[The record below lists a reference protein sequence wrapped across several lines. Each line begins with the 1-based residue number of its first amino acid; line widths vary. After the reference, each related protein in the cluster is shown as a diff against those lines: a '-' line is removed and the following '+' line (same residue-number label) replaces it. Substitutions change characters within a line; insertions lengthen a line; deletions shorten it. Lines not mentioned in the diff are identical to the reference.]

1 MNEIWY
7 LHTANLFIFEVS
19 NESLPA
25 VLSNWFYIMFGS
37 KMTYWNLWKWFHYH
51 CNILCIW
58 DLCAVLVRCLKKMI
72 RVHKISTWHV
82 VFSILLF
89 LFSESS
95 KLMNIHK
102 LGEVYLISCFV
113 LKRTCETFVYNNN
126 NTTSSK
132 TFKIWVV
139 QNAQVLIIVAP
150 QTITYH
156 VRINLLKMCHNKET
170 VLVFCGR

>member
-1 MNEIWY
+1 MFW
-7 LHTANLFIFEVS
+7 LHVYRI
-19 NESLPA
+19 
-25 VLSNWFYIMFGS
+25 I
-37 KMTYWNLWKWFHYH
+37 
-51 CNILCIW
+51 
-58 DLCAVLVRCLKKMI
+58 RCLKKMI

-170 VLVFCGR
+170 VLVFVGVRESENSFWWMLSTTDLSR

>member
-1 MNEIWY
+1 MH
-7 LHTANLFIFEVS
+7 LKFIYRV
-19 NESLPA
+19 
-25 VLSNWFYIMFGS
+25 
-37 KMTYWNLWKWFHYH
+37 
-51 CNILCIW
+51 
-58 DLCAVLVRCLKKMI
+58 KKII
-72 RVHKISTWHV
+72 RVYKISTRHI
-82 VFSILLF
+82 VFFSLLF
-89 LFSESS
+89 FFSESS

-156 VRINLLKMCHNKET
+156 VRIYLLKMCHNKET

>member
-1 MNEIWY
+1 MKFAVVV
-7 LHTANLFIFEVS
+7 LNL
-19 NESLPA
+19 
-25 VLSNWFYIMFGS
+25 FYIMF
-37 KMTYWNLWKWFHYH
+37 KNEMLYWNVLQCFDYQFKT
-51 CNILCIW
+51 LCIW
-58 DLCAVLVRCLKKMI
+58 YLYTVLCAKKMI
-72 RVHKISTWHV
+72 RVHKMSTWHV

-156 VRINLLKMCHNKET
+156 VRIYLLKMCHNKET

>member
-1 MNEIWY
+1 M
-7 LHTANLFIFEVS
+7 A
-19 NESLPA
+19 
-25 VLSNWFYIMFGS
+25 
-37 KMTYWNLWKWFHYH
+37 
-51 CNILCIW
+51 
-58 DLCAVLVRCLKKMI
+58 RCLLY
-72 RVHKISTWHV
+72 
-82 VFSILLF
+82 FAF
-89 LFSESS
+89 PFFSESS

-156 VRINLLKMCHNKET
+156 VRIYLLKMCHNKRDRFS
-170 VLVFCGR
+170 VLWALENRKIAFDECYQQQIYHDSNWFKSDVNLIAHKLPKKIDKLASRS

>member
-1 MNEIWY
+1 MRCFIEMYYSDLIINVKHY
-7 LHTANLFIFEVS
+7 ASDKSNLFRI
-19 NESLPA
+19 
-25 VLSNWFYIMFGS
+25 IIC
-37 KMTYWNLWKWFHYH
+37 H
-51 CNILCIW
+51 
-58 DLCAVLVRCLKKMI
+58 KKMI

-156 VRINLLKMCHNKET
+156 VRIYLLKMCHNKKT

>member
-1 MNEIWY
+1 MFWNEMLYWNVLQWFNNQCKTLCIWY
-7 LHTANLFIFEVS
+7 LYT
-19 NESLPA
+19 
-25 VLSNWFYIMFGS
+25 VLC
-37 KMTYWNLWKWFHYH
+37 H
-51 CNILCIW
+51 
-58 DLCAVLVRCLKKMI
+58 KKMI
-72 RVHKISTWHV
+72 RGHKISTWHV

-156 VRINLLKMCHNKET
+156 VRIYLLKMCHNKKT

>member
-1 MNEIWY
+1 MK
-7 LHTANLFIFEVS
+7 AIFRIIR
-19 NESLPA
+19 
-25 VLSNWFYIMFGS
+25 Y
-37 KMTYWNLWKWFHYH
+37 
-51 CNILCIW
+51 
-58 DLCAVLVRCLKKMI
+58 LKKMI